1 MMWANTFFDFPFI
14 RLFESLLADFIL
26 AFAFFTALAYAIV
39 SKRFDHQKSAIAM
52 SSALGLALAV
62 GLVWWEHDRGLSI
75 RDLGP
80 IAVGFAVILL
90 AMVMFGGIS
99 QTGGTW
105 AGAGIAL
112 GASLLVGWVLG
123 ADWLIPTGVVQA
135 LAVVALTVG
144 VMAFLLH
151 SHGVVQPRYSYKAV
165 SKGNESAG
173 LRHDMSDLYNDRRM
187 GQGLAN
193 RFSHLRQ
200 ETGELS
206 QHPQEIRTVYTQL
219 QQMLPAEG
227 WLTERLAQLRTR
239 AHYMRKGHLH
249 RIEELKNN
257 IQKLPAASYKQA
269 KRELAERY
277 HQLHLDKRLER
288 LDEAA
293 AEYER
298 RIRQVTKD
306 AQEALA
312 RSDYRKLNELL
323 VSAGKLQ
330 THNDK
335 LFKTI
340 ERTENK
346 LSHLAKQVEKE
357 AREVAGK

>member
-1 MMWANTFFDFPFI
+1 MWANTFFNFPFI
-14 RLFESLLADFIL
+14 QLFESLLADFIL

-39 SKRFDHQKSAIAM
+39 SKRFDHQRSAIAM

-80 IAVGFAVILL
+80 IAVGFAIILL
-90 AMVMFGGIS
+90 AMIMFQGIS

-123 ADWLIPTGVVQA
+123 ANWLIPTGVVQA

-151 SHGVVQPRYSYKAV
+151 SHGVVQPRYSCKAV
-165 SKGNESAG
+165 NNGNERAP
-173 LRHDMSDLYNDRRM
+173 LRHDMSDLYEDRQI
-187 GQGLAN
+187 GQRLAN
-193 RFSHLRQ
+193 RFSQLRR
-200 ETGELS
+200 ETDELP
-206 QHPQEIRTVYTQL
+206 QHPEEIQTVLTQL
-219 QQMLPAEG
+219 QQILPAEG
-227 WLTERLAQLRTR
+227 WLTERLAQLRAR
-239 AHYMRKGHLH
+239 SHYMRKGHIH
-249 RIEELKNN
+249 RIEELKDN

-277 HQLHLDKRLER
+277 HQLHLGKRLER

-306 AQEALA
+306 AQDALA
-312 RSDYRKLNELL
+312 RSDYRKLSDLL
-323 VSAGKLQ
+323 ETAEKLQ
-330 THNDK
+330 VHNDK

-340 ERTENK
+340 DRTEKK
-346 LSHLAKQVEKE
+346 LSGIASDI
-357 AREVAGK
+357 AGKLNRGE

>member
-1 MMWANTFFDFPFI
+1 MRYNNPFAGLPLT

-39 SKRFDHQKSAIAM
+39 SKRFDHQRSAIAM
-52 SSALGLALAV
+52 SSALGLALAI

-90 AMVMFGGIS
+90 AMVMFRGIS

-112 GASLLVGWVLG
+112 GASLLVGLVLG

-135 LAVVALTVG
+135 LAVVTLTVG

-165 SKGNESAG
+165 SNGGESAG
-173 LRHDMSDLYNDRRM
+173 LRHDMSDLYEDRRM
-187 GQGLAN
+187 GQRLAN

-200 ETGELS
+200 ETGGLS
-206 QHPQEIRTVYTQL
+206 HHPQEIRTVYTQL

-227 WLTERLAQLRTR
+227 WLTERLAQLRAR
-239 AHYMRKGHLH
+239 AHYMRKGHIH
-249 RIEELKNN
+249 RIEELKDH
-257 IQKLPAASYKQA
+257 IQKVPAASCKQA
-269 KRELAERY
+269 KRELTERY

-298 RIRQVTKD
+298 RIRHVTKD
-306 AQEALA
+306 AQDALA
-312 RSDYRKLNELL
+312 RSDYRKLSDLL
-323 VSAGKLQ
+323 ETAEKLQ
-330 THNDK
+330 MHNDK
-335 LFKTI
+335 LFKAI
-340 ERTENK
+340 DRTEKK
-346 LSHLAKQVEKE
+346 LSRVA
-357 AREVAGK
+357 ADVAGKLDGGE

>member
-1 MMWANTFFDFPFI
+1 MIWTNTFYEFPFI

-39 SKRFDHQKSAIAM
+39 SKRFDHQKSAITM

-90 AMVMFGGIS
+90 AMVMFRGIS

-112 GASLLVGWVLG
+112 GASLLVGWILG

-151 SHGVVQPRYSYKAV
+151 SHGVVQPRYSCKAV
-165 SKGNESAG
+165 STGNERAC

-187 GQGLAN
+187 GRGLAD
-193 RFSHLRQ
+193 RFSQLHQ

-206 QHPQEIRTVYTQL
+206 EHPQEIRAVLAQL
-219 QQMLPAEG
+219 QQILPAEG
-227 WLTERLAQLRTR
+227 WLTERLAQLRAR
-239 AHYMRKGHLH
+239 AHYMRKGHIH

-257 IQKLPAASYKQA
+257 IQKLPAASRKQA
-269 KRELAERY
+269 KRELVERY
-277 HQLHLDKRLER
+277 HELHLDKRLER
-288 LDEAA
+288 LDNAA

-312 RSDYRKLNELL
+312 RSDYKKLSDLL
-323 VSAGKLQ
+323 ETAEKLQ
-330 THNDK
+330 VHNDK
-335 LFKTI
+335 LLDTI
-340 ERTENK
+340 DRTEKK
-346 LSHLAKQVEKE
+346 LSKIASDI
-357 AREVAGK
+357 AGKLDGGE